1 MSSLRSNKLFGQ
13 IKRTLR
19 SKKYA
24 EDDFQPTEIYD
35 SLRSAQEQIFAR
47 INFERKYSLS
57 LLVNTENYLLSSL
70 VNTDGRIYI
79 KDIKSFIRP
88 ASWRYP
94 LEYIN
99 SVRWEI
105 EKKRIRHAPQPVIA
119 TMFNNSLYLYPAP
132 TAVDTLVVDAILF
145 LPETDIDKN
154 TDPELTTVWD
164 EALKTFTLYDL
175 TGDMVYHN
183 LFEDQIRLIGA
194 STYSFGGDLQKEMV

>member
-1 MSSLRSNKLFGQ
+1 MAGLRSNKLFGQ

-19 SKKYA
+19 NKKYP
-24 EDDFQPTEIYD
+24 EDAFQPNEIYD

-57 LLVNTENYLLSSL
+57 LLANTENYLLSSL

-79 KDIKSFIRP
+79 KDIKSFVRP
-88 ASWRYP
+88 TSWRYP

-105 EKKRIRHAPQPVIA
+105 EKKGIRHAPQPVIA

-132 TAVDTLVVDAILF
+132 TVADTLTVDAILF

-164 EALKTFTLYDL
+164 EALKYFTLFDL
-175 TGDMVYHN
+175 TSDEFYHS
-183 LFEDQIRLIGA
+183 LFEEQIRVIGA
-194 STYSFGGDLQKEMV
+194 STYTTGGDLQKEMA